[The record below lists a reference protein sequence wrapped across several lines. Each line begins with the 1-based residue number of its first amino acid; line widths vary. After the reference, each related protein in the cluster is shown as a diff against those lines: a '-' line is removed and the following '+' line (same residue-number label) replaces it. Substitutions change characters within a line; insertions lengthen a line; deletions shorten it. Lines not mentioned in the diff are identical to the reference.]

1 MTASLSSDPAQHLNQ
16 STYQSTY
23 QSTSPAPHDYTK
35 QRIIVQAIED
45 DKARRAELKAGLLA
59 SPARIAPKFFYDPQG
74 CALFDAICKL
84 DEYYPTRTEQKIFD
98 RYRAAIARHLPQSA
112 QWIDLGC
119 GDCAK
124 SRPWL
129 AAVAAR
135 RFVGVDIAQQW
146 LRAALA
152 RLSAELPAIECL
164 GVVADFNAP
173 LALQQVIAQM
183 PDAAPVFFYPGSS
196 IGNFPAPEAL
206 RLLTSIHD
214 HLGEDGRLLI
224 GVDLV
229 KDIKIMQAAYDDAL
243 GVTAAFNRNVLRVA
257 NRLLRADFVPADFDH
272 LAFFNADESRI
283 EMYLQARQAQTVH
296 IGDTPRTFAAGETIL
311 TEWSCK
317 YTHDSF
323 GALLNQAGFSEH
335 HFWTDERQGFG
346 VFVAAP

>member
-1 MTASLSSDPAQHLNQ
+1 MNASISSYSAQHIRQ
-16 STYQSTY
+16 SAA
-23 QSTSPAPHDYTK
+23 PAVRAATRP
-35 QRIIVQAIED
+35 RFIVQAIED
-45 DKARRAELKAGLLA
+45 DKAQRAQLKAGLLGT
-59 SPARIAPKFFYDPQG
+59 PAWIAPKFFYDPQG
-74 CALFDAICKL
+74 CALFDAICML

-98 RYRAAIARHLPQSA
+98 RHRTAIARHLPEGA

-146 LRAALA
+146 LRAALM
-152 RLSAELPAIECL
+152 RLSNELPALDCL

-173 LALQQVIAQM
+173 LALQQVIAQA

-196 IGNFPAPEAL
+196 IGNFSVTEAL
-206 RLLTSIHD
+206 RLLTSIRA
-214 HLGEDGRLLI
+214 HLGDDGRLLI

-229 KDIKIMQAAYDDAL
+229 KDVKVMQAAYDDAL

-257 NRLLRADFVPADFDH
+257 NRLLDAEFVPSAFDH
-272 LAFFNADESRI
+272 LALFNADESRI
-283 EMYLQARQAQTVH
+283 EMHLQARQTQTVR
-296 IGDTPRTFAAGETIL
+296 IGDTLRPFAAGETIL
-311 TEWSCK
+311 TECSYK

-323 GALLNQAGFSEH
+323 GALLNQAGFGEH

>member
-1 MTASLSSDPAQHLNQ
+1 MTASLSSDPAQHINHNVPPTPRVQ
-16 STYQSTY
+16 DR
-23 QSTSPAPHDYTK
+23 P
-35 QRIIVQAIED
+35 RIIVQANED
-45 DKARRAELKAGLLA
+45 DKAQRAELKAGLLA

-74 CALFDAICKL
+74 CALFDAISKL

-98 RYRAAIARHLPQSA
+98 RYRAAIARHLPQGA

-146 LRAALA
+146 LRGALA
-152 RLSAELPAIECL
+152 RLSAELPDLECL

-196 IGNFPAPEAL
+196 IGNFPPPEAL
-206 RLLTSIHD
+206 RLLTSIRG
-214 HLGEDGRLLI
+214 HLGKNGRLLI

-229 KDIKIMQAAYDDAL
+229 KDIKVMQAAYDDAL

-257 NRLLRADFVPADFDH
+257 NRLLRADFIPADFDH

-283 EMYLQARQAQTVH
+283 EMHLQARQAHTVH
-296 IGDTPRTFAAGETIL
+296 IDDTPRSFAAGETIL